1 MKRAVIL
8 AFAAACGSSSPA
20 PVAPAATGSAVA
32 PPTAVVCTP
41 PAQPGL
47 LGITD
52 ILIKDG
58 GSDAMAVKP
67 NGDVQINDGSWKT
80 IGKLDRERQ
89 DRRRQRQRE
98 NGRDHVRERRL
109 DEAHGPAHPRPD
121 LVGSGDRDA
130 AGGYGDAGRDDA
142 EPRTEE
148 VTHARTRSSR
158 TGSVT
163 APAPSTT
170 P

>member
-80 IGKLDRERQ
+80 IGKLD
-89 DRRRQRQRE
+89 
-98 NGRDHVRERRL
+98 
-109 DEAHGPAHPRPD
+109 P
-121 LVGSGDRDA
+121 SGKF
-130 AGGYGDAGRDDA
+130 
-142 EPRTEE
+142 
-148 VTHARTRSSR
+148 
-158 TGSVT
+158 VT
-163 APAPSTT
+163 ADG
-170 P
+170 